1 LPAAAKAFFANFLTQ
16 RHSGTEK
23 KEKEYY
29 MKISDLLNTGKITV
43 SCELFPPKHGSGLE
57 GAQNIVRRT
66 AALRPSFISVT
77 YGAGGGTSEH
87 TVSLAAEA
95 QKHGIPALAHLTCVS
110 SDSRTIRGVL
120 SKLAEDKIEN
130 ILALRGDI
138 PSGQPFPADAHYRHA
153 CDLMKE
159 IQSFS
164 TESGYPQDG
173 FCIGGACYPE
183 GHPESESVEKDIESL
198 KIKADCGCSFLTT
211 QMFFDNNIL
220 YNFLYRLL
228 HHKINVP
235 VIAGIMPVTDGKQV
249 ARICKLSGTALPP
262 RFRAIV
268 DKFSDNGAAM
278 NQAGIAYA
286 TEQIIDLIANDV
298 RNIHIYTMNK
308 PDIAGKIMENLSEI
322 IKR

>member
-1 LPAAAKAFFANFLTQ
+1 
-16 RHSGTEK
+16 
-23 KEKEYY
+23 
-29 MKISDLLNTGKITV
+29 MKISDILNTGKITV
-43 SCELFPPKHGSGLE
+43 SCELFPPKHGSGLAD
-57 GAQNIVRRT
+57 AQNVVRET
-66 AALRPSFISVT
+66 AALRPSFISIT

-87 TVSLAAEA
+87 TASLAAEA
-95 QKHGIPALAHLTCVS
+95 QKQGIPALAHLTCVS
-110 SDSRTIRGVL
+110 SDRQTIRNVL
-120 SKLAEDKIEN
+120 SKLAADKIEN

-138 PSGQPFPADAHYRHA
+138 PNGQPSPADAQYSHA

-159 IQSFS
+159 IQSA
-164 TESGYPQDG
+164 GD

-183 GHPESESVEKDIESL
+183 GHPESENLDKDIESL
-198 KIKADCGCSFLTT
+198 KIKVDCGCRFLTT

-228 HHKINVP
+228 HHKIDVP
-235 VIAGIMPVTDGKQV
+235 VIAGIMPVINGRQIT
-249 ARICKLSGTALPP
+249 RICKLSGTVLPP

-268 DKFSDNGAAM
+268 DKFSSDGAAM

-308 PDIAGKIMENLSEI
+308 PYIAGKIMENLSEI
-322 IKR
+322 FK